1 MGSRPPG
8 PVQTAM
14 ALRGRPR
21 WLWRCRPRPYPF
33 RRPSMAGGRR
43 VGGTSYRHPHPAEA
57 RTGRAERPHCA
68 KAPASRGAVER
79 RGRYSDHP
87 APKRR
92 PPSSLWREVVVLAT
106 PSPARMPGRP
116 TLEAAGAKRLD
127 WDPTHPRQPTATTAA
142 RRPDQIV
149 MKPSYPICRACS
161 TDTISRP
168 SGSSEIGIS
177 LKLARPSGIPM
188 IVRQSAIP
196 VRR

>member
-1 MGSRPPG
+1 
-8 PVQTAM
+8 M

-21 WLWRCRPRPYPF
+21 WLWRCRPRPCPF

-79 RGRYSDHP
+79 RGRKATILRQS
-87 APKRR
+87 AGR
-92 PPSSLWREVVVLAT
+92 PCRFGAKWSF
-106 PSPARMPGRP
+106 SPPPPQQKMPGRP
-116 TLEAAGAKRLD
+116 TLEAAGAKRRD
-127 WDPTHPRQPTATTAA
+127 WDPTHPRQLTATTTTPAGH
-142 RRPDQIV
+142 IV
-149 MKPSYPICRACS
+149 MKPSYPICLACS